1 MIFGMMKL
9 SSKHH
14 YIDDDY
20 IATLQGKRLQNNV
33 ENPWGNPRKI
43 CLQMVGD
50 FPYLCKPIP

>member
-1 MIFGMMKL
+1 MMKL